1 MSHQSSGTIR
11 IAGDQLA
18 LSVQQVAF
26 LLDIS
31 VRSVWRLTSS
41 GELPCPVAI
50 GRSRRW
56 LRQAIDEYLARK
68 AGECPALNATS
79 SAASQPQNDE
89 IASSKE
95 VINHA

>member
-1 MSHQSSGTIR
+1 MSHESPGTIR

-41 GELPCPVAI
+41 GEFPRPVAI

-56 LRQAIDEYLARK
+56 LRHAIDEYLARK
-68 AGECPALNATS
+68 AGECPVMDSTS
-79 SAASQPQNDE
+79 VADSQPQNAE
-89 IASSKE
+89 NAPSKE
-95 VINHA
+95 VMDHE

>member
-1 MSHQSSGTIR
+1 MSHPSPGTIR
-11 IAGDQLA
+11 IAGDPLA

-41 GELPCPVAI
+41 GELPRPVAI

-56 LRQAIDEYLARK
+56 LRHAIDEYLARK
-68 AGECPALNATS
+68 AGECPAPNLTS
-79 SAASQPQNDE
+79 SAASLPQNDE
-89 IASSKE
+89 CALSKE
-95 VINHA
+95 VTDHE

>member
-1 MSHQSSGTIR
+1 MSQQSPGTIR
-11 IAGDQLA
+11 IAGDPLA

-41 GELPCPVAI
+41 GELPRPIAI

-56 LRQAIDEYLARK
+56 LRHAIDECLARK
-68 AGECPALNATS
+68 AGECPAIDST
-79 SAASQPQNDE
+79 SAADSQPQNAE
-89 IASSKE
+89 SAPSKE
-95 VINHA
+95 VMDHE